1 MEEKK
6 RKRLRSFQD
15 SWSFCSFFSLYLGGG
30 SVLVDDLVALPLGGL
45 AVGEDGDEL
54 LDDLELSAEE
64 GVLGLVD
71 LVLVHPQE
79 LEVDAGHGLDEAL
92 VGGGEL
98 ELAEEAGAH
107 GPGGGAGEADLLGE
121 EN

>member
-1 MEEKK
+1 MEKVK
-6 RKRLRSFQD
+6 VTSRLMELL
-15 SWSFCSFFSLYLGGG
+15 FSLYLGGG

-79 LEVDAGHGLDEAL
+79 LEVDAGDGLDEAL

-98 ELAEEAGAH
+98 ELAEEAGADAA
-107 GPGGGAGEADLLGE
+107 GGRAAKADLYTYVEGE
-121 EN
+121 S